1 MRKMTMIFQ
10 CELQITYTNL
20 SYNNKFYTLRI
31 LFKWNKIVKK
41 LLKISSYVSEY
52 NFTSLQEIFVY
63 VK

>member
-1 MRKMTMIFQ
+1 MIFQ
-10 CELQITYTNL
+10 CELQITYTNS

-41 LLKISSYVSEY
+41 CLKISSYVSEY
-52 NFTSLQEIFVY
+52 NFTSLQEILVY

>member
-1 MRKMTMIFQ
+1 MIFQ